1 MRVSK
6 VKVGK
11 EMVLMHR
18 TDKEGAL
25 VKGESK
31 QPNTSEIIC
40 QKKDSFHLSILNQ
53 TLVKKNRNKD
63 LESIINSAL
72 KGGQIKL
79 ESNNPLS
86 ELEIKNSLTNKFK
99 EQFYYNNKEGSKVE
113 FNLAALILKFYS
125 TRDVKELQPYK
136 SWVNWH
142 IDFKSER
149 LEKSIIGNKINF
161 QTKRKD
167 TLKDFEQELIINGK
181 INISDI
187 ALLYRIE
194 QLIKTFEEI
203 MGLYFM
209 QVNKRDFHLNYKLKS
224 ALQTHQSNLFSIQSN
239 RDNLKL
245 SLFNI
250 EVTKYL
256 QHYFPIKPE
265 DKRKTDDDIK
275 YYLQEK
281 IIINTIRNQIE
292 NAVRSNLI
300 TKGKFKAHDI
310 ELDNINSNILTEIKI
325 KDAFV
330 LNLIDACSFAANNI
344 RNIVDKEQEKDIL
357 GKKYFVPSLNKH
369 KEDKELFE
377 LFFKA
382 KEEDKAKEKTL
393 WALRGSVQ
401 QIRNKIYHYNIN
413 SIAEIFNDSEFE
425 IKEKDKTLSYIDSEF
440 KNYLITEIGNIPSL
454 ISDKFNKNNIL
465 KYYSIDEL
473 NVILGKL
480 KFNLCRPSEQF
491 IPSFKS
497 VFDTARVFPNNHY
510 LSVKNYFSKDKCIN
524 EEHYQACR
532 FIAKQIYNYQFL
544 NQSIDDKEFRA
555 VVNEIIE
562 SCKKNVANTKNINKY
577 AFHEI
582 EKMEEADT
590 RVDYLKKIHSQI
602 ILGSAKK
609 DEKSGKS
616 NFEKFLLYIYI
627 KLFNNFIEKNYKNLI
642 VLDNTYTHENGV
654 IKKEEINV
662 ENILTIDDDKK
673 EETAKIV
680 KFYIFCKLL
689 DSNHLSNLRNEII
702 KYKAISNKNDSISN
716 RLGNSLS
723 IDNLLFI
730 IEMCLLSVDN
740 NYGKPNETYKKF
752 IVDRINTGNFY
763 SAQDNETLILHSNI
777 ELLNKYGT
785 ISILEKLVSHNGGK
799 FKVTQQDYN
808 NWEEKRKNIEGKQK
822 ELIDLHN
829 KWSQVQEKLKGL
841 KKEEKEKR
849 KKIRKEEYEIKDK
862 YKSIVT
868 EITSFNQL
876 DNKLNFVTLSK
887 IHNLTIEILGR
898 FVGFTNIF
906 ERDFQYLNNKL
917 NSNLKF
923 DMGLPKSIPEE
934 YNKFFLS
941 VNYRDIRNYIAH
953 FNYISKQT
961 IEYSI
966 IDIVN
971 EIRELLWYDRKLKNA
986 VAKSIID
993 IFDRNG
999 MELKLKFSITE
1010 HKLDVDYIKPK
1021 KIYHLGTKKGKY
1033 EIATNQVSEEYCKMC
1048 EVLLEMK
1055 K

>member
-63 LESIINSAL
+63 LEAIINSVI
-72 KGGQIKL
+72 KDRQIKL
-79 ESNNPLS
+79 ESNKSLS

-136 SWVNWH
+136 DWVNWH

-181 INISDI
+181 INISNI

-203 MGLYFM
+203 MALYFM

-224 ALQTHQSNLFSIQSN
+224 ALQTHQSNLFSIQLN

-256 QHYFPIKPE
+256 QHYFPIKAE

-330 LNLIDACSFAANNI
+330 LNLIDACAFAANNI

-369 KEDKELFE
+369 KEDKELFK
-377 LFFKA
+377 LFFESEFDNKN
-382 KEEDKAKEKTL
+382 ENL

-401 QIRNKIYHYNIN
+401 QIRNKIYHYKIN
-413 SIAEIFNDSEFE
+413 SIGEIFNDDTFE
-425 IKEKDKTLSYIDSEF
+425 TQSNINSSYVDTTF

-465 KYYSIDEL
+465 KYYSYDEL

-480 KFNLCRPSEQF
+480 KFNLCRPSEKF
-491 IPSFKS
+491 IPSFKN
-497 VFDTARVFPNNHY
+497 VFDTARVLPNNHY
-510 LSVKNYFSKDKCIN
+510 LSVKNYFSKDKCIS

-544 NQSIDDKEFRA
+544 NQSVDDNEFRA

-590 RVDYLKKIHSQI
+590 RIDYLKKIHSQI
-602 ILGSAKK
+602 ILSNANK
-609 DEKSGKS
+609 DDKTEKS

-627 KLFNNFIEKNYKNLI
+627 KLFDNFIEKNYKNLI
-642 VLDNTYTHENGV
+642 VLDKTYTHENGV
-654 IKKEEINV
+654 IKKEKINV

-716 RLGNSLS
+716 RLGSSLS

-799 FKVTQQDYN
+799 FKVAQQDYN

-822 ELIDLHN
+822 ELIELHN

-841 KKEEKEKR
+841 KKEENEKR

-876 DNKLNFVTLSK
+876 DNKLHFVTLRK

-898 FVGFTNIF
+898 FVGFTNMF
-906 ERDFQYLNNKL
+906 ERDFQYLDEELDSK
-917 NSNLKF
+917 LKF
-923 DMGLPKSIPEE
+923 DNGLPYDQYIPQK

-941 VNYRDIRNYIAH
+941 ANYRDTRNHIAH
-953 FNYISKQT
+953 FNYISNKS
-961 IEYSI
+961 IKYSM

-971 EIRELLWYDRKLKNA
+971 KLRELLWYDRKLKNA

-999 MELKLKFSITE
+999 MELKLKFNITE
-1010 HKLDVDYIKPK
+1010 HKLDIGYIKPK
-1021 KIYHLGTKKGKY
+1021 KIYHLGTKKGEY
-1033 EIATNQVSEEYCKMC
+1033 EIATNQVSEEYCEMC
-1048 EVLLEMK
+1048 EALLGMK

>member
-31 QPNTSEIIC
+31 TNITDKIKC
-40 QKKDSFHLSILNQ
+40 NKKDSFHLSILNQ
-53 TLVKKNRNKD
+53 TLVKNNRNKD
-63 LESIINSAL
+63 LEAIINSVIEDR
-72 KGGQIKL
+72 QIKL
-79 ESNNPLS
+79 ESDKHKQLS
-86 ELEIKNSLTNKFK
+86 EIEIKNSLTNKFK
-99 EQFYYNNKEGSKVE
+99 EEFYYNNKEGSKVE
-113 FNLAALILKFYS
+113 FNLAALILKFYN

-136 SWVNWH
+136 DWVNWH

-149 LEKSIIGNKINF
+149 LEKSIIGNKINI

-167 TLKDFEQELIINGK
+167 TLKNFEQELISNGK
-181 INISDI
+181 IDISDI

-203 MGLYFM
+203 MALYFM
-209 QVNKRDFHLNYKLKS
+209 QVRKRDFHLNYKLKS
-224 ALQTHQSNLFSIQSN
+224 ALQTHQSKLFSIQSN
-239 RDNLKL
+239 RDNQKL

-250 EVTKYL
+250 EATKYL
-256 QHYFPIKPE
+256 QHYFPIKVE
-265 DKRKTDDDIK
+265 DKKKTDDDIK

-310 ELDNINSNILTEIKI
+310 ELDNINSDILTEIKI

-330 LNLIDACSFAANNI
+330 LNLIDACAFAANNI
-344 RNIVDKEQEKDIL
+344 RNIVDKKQEKDIL
-357 GKKYFVPSLNKH
+357 GKNDFVASLNKH
-369 KEDKELFE
+369 KEDKELFK
-377 LFFKA
+377 LFFEA
-382 KEEDKAKEKTL
+382 KEEDKVEEKTL

-413 SIAEIFNDSEFE
+413 SIGEIFNNDTFE
-425 IKEKDKTLSYIDSEF
+425 TQSNINSSYVDTTF

-454 ISDKFNKNNIL
+454 ILKKFNKNNIL
-465 KYYSIDEL
+465 KYYSDDEI
-473 NVILGKL
+473 NTILDKL
-480 KFNLCRPSEQF
+480 KFNLCRPSEKF

-497 VFDTARVFPNNHY
+497 VFDTARLLPNNHY
-510 LSVKNYFSKDKCIN
+510 LSVKNYFSKDKCIS

-544 NQSIDDKEFRA
+544 NQSVDDNEFRA

-562 SCKKNVANTKNINKY
+562 SCKKNVANTKNIKKY

-602 ILGSAKK
+602 ILSNANK
-609 DEKSGKS
+609 DDKTEKS

-627 KLFNNFIEKNYKNLI
+627 KLFDNFIEKNYKNLI
-642 VLDNTYTHENGV
+642 VLYKTYTQENRV

-673 EETAKIV
+673 QETAKIV

-702 KYKAISNKNDSISN
+702 KYKAISYKNDSISN

-730 IEMCLLSVDN
+730 IEMCLLSADN
-740 NYGKPNETYKKF
+740 NYGKPNATYNKF
-752 IVDRINTGNFY
+752 IVDRINTGNLY

-785 ISILEKLVSHNGGK
+785 ISILEKLV
-799 FKVTQQDYN
+799 
-808 NWEEKRKNIEGKQK
+808 
-822 ELIDLHN
+822 
-829 KWSQVQEKLKGL
+829 
-841 KKEEKEKR
+841 
-849 KKIRKEEYEIKDK
+849 
-862 YKSIVT
+862 
-868 EITSFNQL
+868 
-876 DNKLNFVTLSK
+876 
-887 IHNLTIEILGR
+887 
-898 FVGFTNIF
+898 
-906 ERDFQYLNNKL
+906 
-917 NSNLKF
+917 
-923 DMGLPKSIPEE
+923 
-934 YNKFFLS
+934 
-941 VNYRDIRNYIAH
+941 
-953 FNYISKQT
+953 
-961 IEYSI
+961 
-966 IDIVN
+966 
-971 EIRELLWYDRKLKNA
+971 
-986 VAKSIID
+986 
-993 IFDRNG
+993 
-999 MELKLKFSITE
+999 
-1010 HKLDVDYIKPK
+1010 
-1021 KIYHLGTKKGKY
+1021 
-1033 EIATNQVSEEYCKMC
+1033 
-1048 EVLLEMK
+1048 
-1055 K
+1055 

>member
-25 VKGESK
+25 VLEESK
-31 QPNTSEIIC
+31 KNITDKIKC
-40 QKKDSFHLSILNQ
+40 NKKDSFHLSILNQ

-63 LESIINSAL
+63 LETIIYSVI
-72 KGGQIKL
+72 KGGQLKL
-79 ESNNPLS
+79 ESDKQLS
-86 ELEIKNSLTNKFK
+86 EIEIKNSLTNKFK
-99 EQFYYNNKEGSKVE
+99 EQFYYNNKEGSKME

-125 TRDVKELQPYK
+125 TRDIKELQPYK
-136 SWVNWH
+136 DWVDWY

-149 LEKSIIGNKINF
+149 LEKSIIVNKINF
-161 QTKRKD
+161 QTKRKE
-167 TLKDFEQELIINGK
+167 TLKDFEQELIKTGK

-187 ALLYRIE
+187 ASLYGIE
-194 QLIKTFEEI
+194 QLIKTFEGI
-203 MGLYFM
+203 MALYFM
-209 QVNKRDFHLNYKLKS
+209 QVKKRDFHLNYKLKS
-224 ALQTHQSNLFSIQSN
+224 ALQIHQSKLFSIQSN

-245 SLFNI
+245 GLFNI
-250 EVTKYL
+250 EVTKYF
-256 QHYFPIKPE
+256 QHYFPIKVE
-265 DKRKTDDDIK
+265 DKRKTDDDVK

-281 IIINTIRNQIE
+281 VLINTISNQIE
-292 NAVRSNLI
+292 NAVRSTLI
-300 TKGKFKAHDI
+300 TKGKFKAHNI
-310 ELDNINSNILTEIKI
+310 ELDSINSEILTEIKI

-330 LNLIDACSFAANNI
+330 LNLIDACAFAANNI
-344 RNIVDKEQEKDIL
+344 RNIVDNGQVKDIL
-357 GKKYFVPSLNKH
+357 GNEDFNYSLNKH
-369 KEDKELFE
+369 NVNKELYKI
-377 LFFKA
+377 FFDNEYKDIN
-382 KEEDKAKEKTL
+382 ENL

-401 QIRNKIYHYNIN
+401 QIRNKIYHYNVN
-413 SIAEIFNDSEFE
+413 SIADIFNICTYENQKYKNRPYLDTPFKEELKNE
-425 IKEKDKTLSYIDSEF
+425 IE
-440 KNYLITEIGNIPSL
+440 NIPNL
-454 ISDKFNKNNIL
+454 ILSKFNKNNIL
-465 KYYSIDEL
+465 KYYSDNDL
-473 NVILGKL
+473 NAIIEKL
-480 KFNLCRPSEQF
+480 KFNLCRPSEMF

-497 VFDTARVFPNNHY
+497 VFDTARVLPNNHY
-510 LSVKNYFSKDKCIN
+510 LGVKNYFSKDNCIN

-544 NQSIDDKEFRA
+544 NQSVDDNEFKI

-562 SCKKNVANTKNINKY
+562 SCKNNVAKKNNINKY

-582 EKMEEADT
+582 EKMEETDT

-602 ILGSAKK
+602 ILSNANK
-609 DEKSGKS
+609 DDKTEKS

-627 KLFNNFIEKNYKNLI
+627 KLFDNFIDQHYKDLI
-642 VLDNTYTHENGV
+642 VLGYTYDVNNRVIEKDKIEVEKIKLIEDNDN
-654 IKKEEINV
+654 
-662 ENILTIDDDKK
+662 
-673 EETAKIV
+673 TAKIV
-680 KFYIFCKLL
+680 PFYIFCKLL

-702 KYKAISNKNDSISN
+702 KYNAISKKNDSTSN
-716 RLGNSLS
+716 RLESSLP

-740 NYGKPNETYKKF
+740 SYGKPNETYKKF
-752 IVDRINTGNFY
+752 IVDRINTDNLY

-785 ISILEKLVSHNGGK
+785 ISILEKLISHEGSI

-808 NWEEKRKNIEGKQK
+808 IWEEKRENIEGKQK
-822 ELIDLHN
+822 EIIELHN

-849 KKIRKEEYEIKDK
+849 KKIRKEESDIKDK
-862 YKSIVT
+862 YKCIVT
-868 EITSFNQL
+868 EVTSFNQL
-876 DNKLNFVTLSK
+876 DNKLHFVALRK
-887 IHNLTIEILGR
+887 LHNLTIEILGR
-898 FVGFTNIF
+898 FVGFTNMF
-906 ERDFQYLNNKL
+906 ERDFQYLNDEL
-917 NSNLKF
+917 NSNMKF
-923 DMGLPKSIPEE
+923 DKGLPNNIPNE

-953 FNYISKQT
+953 FNYISNKS
-961 IEYSI
+961 IKYSM
-966 IDIVN
+966 IDIIN
-971 EIRELLWYDRKLKNA
+971 ELRELLWYDRKLKNA

-1010 HKLDVDYIKPK
+1010 HKLDIDYIKPK
-1021 KIYHLGTKKGKY
+1021 KIYHLGTKKGKFEKD
-1033 EIATNQVSEEYCKMC
+1033 EITTNQVSEEYCKMC
-1048 EVLLEMK
+1048 EALLVMK